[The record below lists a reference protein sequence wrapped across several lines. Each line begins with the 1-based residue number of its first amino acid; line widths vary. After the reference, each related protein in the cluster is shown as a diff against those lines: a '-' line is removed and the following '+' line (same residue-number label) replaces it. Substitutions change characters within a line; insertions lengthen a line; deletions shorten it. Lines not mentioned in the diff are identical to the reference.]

1 MIVLKR
7 KLIKQRKEEENKL
20 CDIKLDQASSFSR
33 RNLLQPL
40 ILFFLCTPFSLRIS
54 FFFLFFKL
62 VSQFCSTILRNFAEN
77 HKNLINVCIFS
88 CLNHSQLSG
97 CLSFHF
103 FLSFFFLYINGH
115 LQFLFPQLDSIFFLL
130 PVFVD
135 NFIYYYPLL
144 VRLYVYIFIVS
155 FPVKRPGSN
164 SFLLS

>member
-103 FLSFFFLYINGH
+103 FLSFFFCILMVTCSFCFLNQTRFFFCFLSLQIILFIIILYLSDFMCI
-115 LQFLFPQLDSIFFLL
+115 FLL
-130 PVFVD
+130 FHS
-135 NFIYYYPLL
+135 L
-144 VRLYVYIFIVS
+144 
-155 FPVKRPGSN
+155 
-164 SFLLS
+164 